1 MTEAQALEA
10 ISARWADPTTG
21 WPSLQP
27 GIQWTFENLKFDA
40 ADRWARVT
48 VDCTSGRQASLGPAP
63 NRRIER
69 RGRIFVQVFGPRGEG
84 RAGVAALVESVR
96 ALFEAQQIA
105 HPSGGEPL
113 TTYAAS
119 QAGNGSDGRWFM
131 YVDGIPFVFHDRK

>member
-48 VDCTSGRQASLGPAP
+48 VDCTSGGKRRSGPLRTDESSDAGESSCRCSGLEAKGERASPHSLSRFARCSKRSRSLTRAAA
-63 NRRIER
+63 NR
-69 RGRIFVQVFGPRGEG
+69 
-84 RAGVAALVESVR
+84 
-96 ALFEAQQIA
+96 
-105 HPSGGEPL
+105 
-113 TTYAAS
+113 
-119 QAGNGSDGRWFM
+119 
-131 YVDGIPFVFHDRK
+131 